1 MTTDHGRGRKDKWT
15 NHSTFVSGSSETW
28 LAMIGPNI
36 PALKEVKNSGQIYQK
51 DYAKTIAQLVGF
63 EFKP

>member
-1 MTTDHGRGRKDKWT
+1 
-15 NHSTFVSGSSETW
+15 
-28 LAMIGPNI
+28 MIGPNI
-36 PALKEVKNSGQIYQK
+36 PALKEVTNRGQIYQK